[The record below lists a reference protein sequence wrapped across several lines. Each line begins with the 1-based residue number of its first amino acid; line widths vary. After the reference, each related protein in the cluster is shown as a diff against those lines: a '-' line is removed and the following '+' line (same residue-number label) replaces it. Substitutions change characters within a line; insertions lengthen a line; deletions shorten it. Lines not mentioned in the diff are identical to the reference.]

1 MESSRNSRSLIGK
14 AVHSTVFKPDE
25 TIKSLMSKLVTP
37 KGKRSADDNVTNLPT
52 QHELQPLMRDTIQR
66 SKDADN
72 AFEVLSDLEMVAQVA
87 ISSILSSKDLI
98 TTTLIYDCSGDLP
111 FELRNELVKIVSDHF
126 NDEYKLP
133 SYLYDILYD
142 VMFKTGSYPVAII
155 PESSVD
161 ALINSGR
168 EGVAREDV
176 QAKLKDKFGFRNI
189 LGSTEDREESSK
201 IGLESLLKD
210 SKPLNDTNSIITI
223 GVEEHAEKYG
233 DVHLTDNIDILKI
246 PQVRRA
252 LARKD
257 LSSTYNT
264 GWKAAEMVFSSKVAS
279 EGHTD
284 RNVSEEQVV
293 RGKDTATGD
302 DLSRFDNSM
311 YSDSP
316 YSVRPIEELPNAT
329 HAKRPNVG
337 HPLIQHLPSESV
349 IPVHVPGDLKMHVGY
364 LVLLDKLGNPI
375 NRHDLMNTTQ
385 AWTWISGD
393 ATSQLMK
400 DAAEGLGFGKS
411 DQEKWTIAKLTDCY
425 ADLVDRKLKNALA
438 NGVYG
443 DSVTI
448 TRPQEVYRIMMARS
462 LAKKQTQI
470 LYVPVEQMTYFAFD
484 YTDTGIGRS
493 LTDKNKVITAG
504 RAAIM
509 FATLQ
514 SSVLNAT
521 RNMQYN
527 IKLAPE
533 DREPEKTIDD
543 AQHRIMQGYGGRIP
557 FTGSIDDMEAYFTN
571 AGITFNIE
579 GNDYYPSTEISVS
592 DNTPDYK
599 VPERS
604 VDEDLAKRNYRG
616 FGVDPDLIM
625 SPGSIEFATQVLS
638 KDLIATKQTC
648 QRQEKFAPL
657 ITHFCRTYTISSGT
671 LMTELA
677 TAITKH
683 YESGERE
690 LKEGEMGHYL
700 NEFVSNFDV
709 SLPPPDMSLL
719 ASQMD
724 AYDVES
730 KAIEEIVESFVD
742 EDFLMEAGFDK
753 DVRACKAMVANF
765 LRRAWFRKNGVMPD
779 LLEML
784 DDTDKRQDFVKS
796 MADDTVNISTFLMQA
811 LKRSKKRME
820 TVKRNIDE
828 PEEVMDGEGGFG
840 GEGGDGFGGE
850 GGDEFGGDDLDGGTD
865 DGGFDDGGFD
875 DVGGD
880 DFSDTDS
887 DLGDD
892 ADLGGDDDIPA
903 DDGADDAADNEQ
915 EEEEED
921 IDLNNL

>member
-1 MESSRNSRSLIGK
+1 MESSRNSRSLITSK
-14 AVHSTVFKPDE
+14 IHSSVFKRDTTVE
-25 TIKSLMSKLVTP
+25 SIMSKLVTP
-37 KGKRSADDNVTNLPT
+37 KGKRSSDESVTNLPT

-98 TTTLIYDCSGDLP
+98 TTTLVYDCVGDLP
-111 FELRNELVKIVSDHF
+111 FELRNNLIRIVADHF

-168 EGVAREDV
+168 EGVAKE
-176 QAKLKDKFGFRNI
+176 QLQEKLKDKFGYRNI
-189 LGSTEDREESSK
+189 LGSTEDPSESTN
-201 IGLESLLKD
+201 IGLESLLKE
-210 SKPLNDTNSIITI
+210 SKPLTAENARITI

-246 PQVRRA
+246 PQVKRA
-252 LARKD
+252 LTRKE

-264 GWKAAEMVFSSKVAS
+264 GWNAAEKVFKDSVAS
-279 EGHTD
+279 EGHVD
-284 RNVSEEQVV
+284 RNINEENVV
-293 RGKDTATGD
+293 RGKETSTGD
-302 DLSRFDNSM
+302 NLSKFDNSI

-316 YSVRPIEELPNAT
+316 YGVRPIEELPNST
-329 HAKRPNVG
+329 FAKRPNVG
-337 HPLIQHLPSESV
+337 HPLVQHLPSESV

-364 LVLLDKLGNPI
+364 LVLLDKLGNPV

-411 DQEKWTIAKLTDCY
+411 DQEKWTLAKLTDCY

-443 DSVTI
+443 ESVTI

-470 LYVPVEQMTYFAFD
+470 LYVPAEQMTYFAFD
-484 YTDTGIGRS
+484 YTDSGIGRS

-521 RNMQYN
+521 RNMQYT
-527 IKLAPE
+527 IELAAE

-571 AGITFNIE
+571 AGISFNIE
-579 GNDYYPSTEISVS
+579 GNDYYPSTKISVS

-599 VPERS
+599 VPDRD

-657 ITHFCRTYTISSGT
+657 ITHFCRTYIISSGV
-671 LMTELA
+671 LMTQIAEEIVA
-677 TAITKH
+677 H
-683 YESGERE
+683 YEQGESK
-690 LKEGEMGHYL
+690 LKEGELGHHL
-700 NEFVSNFDV
+700 NEFVNNFDV

-730 KAIEEIVESFVD
+730 KAIEEIVEAFVD

-753 DVRACKAMVANF
+753 DIRACKAMVANY
-765 LRRAWFRKNGVMPD
+765 LRRNWFRKNGVMPD
-779 LLEML
+779 LIEML
-784 DDTDKRQDFVKS
+784 DDTEKRQDFVKS
-796 MADDTVNISTFLMQA
+796 MGDDTVNVSTFLLQA
-811 LKRSKKRME
+811 LKRSKTRLE
-820 TVKRNIDE
+820 TVKRNIE
-828 PEEVMDGEGGFG
+828 MPEEEGMDGGFG
-840 GEGGDGFGGE
+840 GEDGEMGD
-850 GGDEFGGDDLDGGTD
+850 DEFGGDGDFGDEGGMDGDMGGD
-865 DGGFDDGGFD
+865 DMDFDADTGGDADF

-880 DFSDTDS
+880 DTDM
-887 DLGDD
+887 D
-892 ADLGGDDDIPA
+892 ADV
-903 DDGADDAADNEQ
+903 GADADAVADTEV
-915 EEEEED
+915 EEDED
-921 IDLNNL
+921 IDLSNL